1 MGEIRN
7 MASDNVTQGLLSLR
21 SSAISNRKSGI
32 RIHVKAPEISAIQ
45 IPNRKYSPLL
55 RSPWRIAILDRG
67 FCRSHHFLI
76 YGSAIKTPRNTFKRN
91 TYKFLIGGRQGVVTP
106 PTTSHSPL
114 ATAFR
119 YSAGPM
125 LDLGYVR
132 EHLDVIEKMARDRG
146 VTLDLA
152 AFREL
157 EAERNNASGEIAR
170 LGKIVHG
177 GDKAKEQI
185 KGQIKEHAAGGEESL
200 AAAMAE
206 RDALLAKMKT
216 VSEEIKR
223 GDERIAELDERL
235 KQFLLTI
242 PNIPHSSVPVGK
254 SAADNVEVR
263 RWGAPPKF

>member
-1 MGEIRN
+1 MVSRPGKYGGD
-7 MASDNVTQGLLSLR
+7 MTA
-21 SSAISNRKSGI
+21 RKGT
-32 RIHVKAPEISAIQ
+32 VCGAAYWPA
-45 IPNRKYSPLL
+45 
-55 RSPWRIAILDRG
+55 
-67 FCRSHHFLI
+67 
-76 YGSAIKTPRNTFKRN
+76 T
-91 TYKFLIGGRQGVVTP
+91 VV
-106 PTTSHSPL
+106 
-114 ATAFR
+114 FR
-119 YSAGPM
+119 YSASPM

-146 VTLDLA
+146 VSLDLA

-157 EAERNNASGEIAR
+157 DTERRQIITTIERLKAERNRASGEIAR

-177 GDKAKEQI
+177 GDKAEEQI
-185 KGQIKEHAAGGEESL
+185 KEQIKEHAAGGEESL

-263 RWGAPPKF
+263 RWG